1 MGRGART
8 ARIERIACRIRDRDD
23 YGRRDVEVARLDAPE
38 EDRMSTRPRPQRLPW
53 HRLFGALFIS
63 GAIIGLVGNGL
74 HPHTADLD
82 GAATVHA
89 IAGNGAWVAIHLAII
104 VAILLVIGGL
114 VGLAEEMTGT
124 TGEPLAQLGLTA
136 ALLGGA
142 VVTVS
147 LAIDGF
153 VMKALSDAS
162 VSATGTNAALAL
174 RISVALKDVDFG
186 IWSIGM
192 LAFFGV
198 AFACFGGAVIASRRY
213 PGWFGWIAVI
223 GAAGSA
229 VAALLQ
235 IAASGEVQTAE
246 TLFFASSLLLTLWVL
261 AIGILMW
268 RGHADAIVDALS
280 LASPVRDLQ
289 P

>member
-1 MGRGART
+1 
-8 ARIERIACRIRDRDD
+8 
-23 YGRRDVEVARLDAPE
+23 
-38 EDRMSTRPRPQRLPW
+38 MSARPQARSLAWPQVY
-53 HRLFGALFIS
+53 GALFIS
-63 GAIIGLVGNGL
+63 GAVIGLVGNAL

-82 GAATVHA
+82 AAATIHA

-104 VAILLVIGGL
+104 AAILLVSGGL
-114 VGLAEEMTGT
+114 VGLAGSLMGT
-124 TGEPLAQLGLTA
+124 SAEPLARLGLAA

-147 LAIDGF
+147 TAIDGF
-153 VMKALSDAS
+153 VMKALAVSFASAAPPDAAS
-162 VSATGTNAALAL
+162 AL
-174 RISVALKDVDFG
+174 RISIAVKDVDFG

-198 AFACFGGAVIASRRY
+198 AFACFGGAVVGSRRH
-213 PGWFGWIAVI
+213 PGWFGWIAVV

-235 IAASGEVQTAE
+235 IAASGEVQAAE
-246 TLFFASSLLLTLWVL
+246 TLFFASSLVLTLWAL
-261 AIGILMW
+261 ALGILMW
-268 RGHADAIVDALS
+268 RGHADTIADTLS
-280 LASPVRDLQ
+280 LAPTVADLR

>member
-1 MGRGART
+1 MS
-8 ARIERIACRIRDRDD
+8 
-23 YGRRDVEVARLDAPE
+23 ARLQ
-38 EDRMSTRPRPQRLPW
+38 PRSLRWPQAC
-53 HRLFGALFIS
+53 GALFIS
-63 GAIIGLVGNGL
+63 GAVIGLVGNAL

-82 GAATVHA
+82 GAATVQA

-114 VGLAEEMTGT
+114 VGLAEQMEGT
-124 TGEPLAQLGLTA
+124 SVEPLARLGLAA

-147 LAIDGF
+147 SAIDGF
-153 VMKALSDAS
+153 GMKALAVAS
-162 VSATGTNAALAL
+162 AYAAAPDAALAL
-174 RISVALKDVDFG
+174 RISIAVKEVDFG

-198 AFACFGGAVIASRRY
+198 AFACFGGAVAGSRRY
-213 PGWFGWIAVI
+213 PGWFGWIAVV
-223 GAAGSA
+223 GAGGSA

-235 IAASGEVQTAE
+235 IAANGEVQAAE
-246 TLFFASSLLLTLWVL
+246 TIFFASSLLLTLWTL
-261 AIGILMW
+261 ALGILMW
-268 RGHADAIVDALS
+268 REQADAIADSLS
-280 LASPVRDLQ
+280 LAPTVAHLG

>member
-1 MGRGART
+1 
-8 ARIERIACRIRDRDD
+8 
-23 YGRRDVEVARLDAPE
+23 
-38 EDRMSTRPRPQRLPW
+38 MSARPQTRSLVWP
-53 HRLFGALFIS
+53 RVYGALFIS
-63 GAIIGLVGNGL
+63 GAVIGLVGNAL

-82 GAATVHA
+82 AAATVQA

-104 VAILLVIGGL
+104 VAILLIIGGL
-114 VGLAEEMTGT
+114 VGLADQMEGT
-124 TGEPLAQLGLTA
+124 SVEPLARLGLAT

-147 LAIDGF
+147 SAIDGF
-153 VMKALSDAS
+153 VMKALA
-162 VSATGTNAALAL
+162 VSAASAAAPDAALVL
-174 RISVALKDVDFG
+174 RIPIAVKEVDFG

-198 AFACFGGAVIASRRY
+198 AFACFGGAVVGSRRY
-213 PGWFGWIAVI
+213 PGWFGWIAVV

-235 IAASGEVQTAE
+235 IAASGEVQAAE
-246 TLFFASSLLLTLWVL
+246 TLFFASSLVLTLWAL
-261 AIGILMW
+261 ALGMLMW
-268 RGHADAIVDALS
+268 RGHPDPVTDSLS
-280 LASPVRDLQ
+280 LAPRVADLR

>member
-1 MGRGART
+1 
-8 ARIERIACRIRDRDD
+8 
-23 YGRRDVEVARLDAPE
+23 
-38 EDRMSTRPRPQRLPW
+38 MSIRPRSQPTAW

-63 GAIIGLVGNGL
+63 GALIGMVGNGL

-89 IAGNGAWVAIHLAII
+89 IAGNDAWVAIHLAII

-124 TGEPLAQLGLTA
+124 PGEPLARLGLVA
-136 ALLGGA
+136 AVLGGS

-147 LAIDGF
+147 SAIDGF
-153 VMKALSDAS
+153 VMKALSHAS
-162 VSATGTNAALAL
+162 VSATGTDGALAL
-174 RISVALKDVDFG
+174 LISVAVKNVDFG

-198 AFACFGGAVIASRRY
+198 AFACFGGAVVASRRY
-213 PGWFGWIAVI
+213 SGWFGWIAIV
-223 GAAGSA
+223 GATGSA

-235 IAASGEVQTAE
+235 IAASGEVQSAE
-246 TLFFASSLLLTLWVL
+246 TLFFVSSVILTMWALLV
-261 AIGILMW
+261 GVMMW
-268 RGHADAIVDALS
+268 RAQADAIADPLSYAPAIVDAR
-280 LASPVRDLQ
+280 P
-289 P
+289 

>member
-1 MGRGART
+1 
-8 ARIERIACRIRDRDD
+8 
-23 YGRRDVEVARLDAPE
+23 
-38 EDRMSTRPRPQRLPW
+38 MSTRPRPEQLAW

-124 TGEPLAQLGLTA
+124 PGEPLARLGIVA
-136 ALLGGA
+136 AVLGGS

-147 LAIDGF
+147 SAIDGF
-153 VMKALSDAS
+153 VMKALSVAS
-162 VSATGTNAALAL
+162 VSANGTDGALAL
-174 RISVALKDVDFG
+174 SISVAVKDVDFG

-213 PGWFGWIAVI
+213 SGWFGWIAIV

-229 VAALLQ
+229 AAALLQ

-246 TLFFASSLLLTLWVL
+246 TLFFASSLILTLWAL
-261 AIGILMW
+261 ALGILMW
-268 RGHADAIVDALS
+268 REDAGAMVDPLS
-280 LASPVRDLQ
+280 LASPVRDLKA
-289 P
+289 

>member
-1 MGRGART
+1 
-8 ARIERIACRIRDRDD
+8 
-23 YGRRDVEVARLDAPE
+23 
-38 EDRMSTRPRPQRLPW
+38 MSTRPRPQQRPW
-53 HRLFGALFIS
+53 HRMFGALFIS
-63 GAIIGLVGNGL
+63 GAILGLVGNGL

-82 GAATVHA
+82 GAATVLA

-124 TGEPLAQLGLTA
+124 PGEPLARLGLAA

-147 LAIDGF
+147 SAIDGF
-153 VMKALSDAS
+153 VMKALSVAS
-162 VSATGTNAALAL
+162 ISATGTDGALAL
-174 RISVALKDVDFG
+174 PISVAVKDVDFG

-198 AFACFGGAVIASRRY
+198 AFACFGGAVVASRRY
-213 PGWFGWIAVI
+213 SRWFGWIAIV

-229 VAALLQ
+229 VAAFLQ

-246 TLFFASSLLLTLWVL
+246 TLFFASSLLLTLWAL
-261 AIGILMW
+261 ALGILMW
-268 RGHADAIVDALS
+268 RENADAIVDTLS

>member
-1 MGRGART
+1 
-8 ARIERIACRIRDRDD
+8 
-23 YGRRDVEVARLDAPE
+23 
-38 EDRMSTRPRPQRLPW
+38 MSAHHRSQPLPW

-63 GAIIGLVGNGL
+63 GALIGLVGNAL

-82 GAATVHA
+82 GAATVQA

-104 VAILLVIGGL
+104 VAILLIIGGL
-114 VGLAEEMTGT
+114 VGLAEEMKGT
-124 TGEPLAQLGLTA
+124 SVEPLARLGLAT

-147 LAIDGF
+147 SAIDGF
-153 VMKALSDAS
+153 VMKALAVSFAGMALPDAAS
-162 VSATGTNAALAL
+162 AL
-174 RISVALKDVDFG
+174 RISIAVKEVDFG

-198 AFACFGGAVIASRRY
+198 AFACFGGSVIGSLRY
-213 PGWFGWIAVI
+213 PGWFGWIAVV

-235 IAASGEVQTAE
+235 IAASGEVQAAE
-246 TLFFASSLLLTLWVL
+246 TLFFASSLILTLWAL
-261 AIGILMW
+261 ALGILMW
-268 RGHADAIVDALS
+268 RGHAEPVTDSLS
-280 LASPVRDLQ
+280 IAPRVADLR

>member
-1 MGRGART
+1 
-8 ARIERIACRIRDRDD
+8 
-23 YGRRDVEVARLDAPE
+23 
-38 EDRMSTRPRPQRLPW
+38 MSTRPRPEQLAW

-124 TGEPLAQLGLTA
+124 PGEPLARLGIVA
-136 ALLGGA
+136 AVLGGS

-147 LAIDGF
+147 SAIDGF
-153 VMKALSDAS
+153 VMKALSVAS
-162 VSATGTNAALAL
+162 VSANGTDGALAL
-174 RISVALKDVDFG
+174 SISVAVKDVDFG

-213 PGWFGWIAVI
+213 SGWFGWIAIV

-229 VAALLQ
+229 AAALLQ

-246 TLFFASSLLLTLWVL
+246 ILFFASSLILTLWAL
-261 AIGILMW
+261 ALGILMW
-268 RGHADAIVDALS
+268 REDAGAMVDPLS
-280 LASPVRDLQ
+280 LASPVRDLKA
-289 P
+289 

>member
-1 MGRGART
+1 MF
-8 ARIERIACRIRDRDD
+8 
-23 YGRRDVEVARLDAPE
+23 P
-38 EDRMSTRPRPQRLPW
+38 RPRPQQLPW

-89 IAGNGAWVAIHLAII
+89 IAGNDAWVAIHLAII

-124 TGEPLAQLGLTA
+124 PGEPLARLGLAA

-147 LAIDGF
+147 SAIDGF
-153 VMKALSDAS
+153 VMKALSVAS
-162 VSATGTNAALAL
+162 ISATGTDGALAL
-174 RISVALKDVDFG
+174 PISVAVKDVDFG

-198 AFACFGGAVIASRRY
+198 AFACFGGAVVASRRY
-213 PGWFGWIAVI
+213 SGWFGWIAIV

-229 VAALLQ
+229 VAASLQ
-235 IAASGEVQTAE
+235 IAAGGEVQPAE
-246 TLFFASSLLLTLWVL
+246 ILFFASSLLLTLWSL
-261 AIGILMW
+261 ALGILMW
-268 RGHADAIVDALS
+268 RSYSDATIDTLS
-280 LASPVRDLQ
+280 LASTLRDLKA
-289 P
+289 

>member
-1 MGRGART
+1 
-8 ARIERIACRIRDRDD
+8 
-23 YGRRDVEVARLDAPE
+23 
-38 EDRMSTRPRPQRLPW
+38 MSTRPRPEQLAW

-124 TGEPLAQLGLTA
+124 PGEPLARLGLVA
-136 ALLGGA
+136 AVLGGS

-147 LAIDGF
+147 SAIDGF
-153 VMKALSDAS
+153 VMKALSVAS
-162 VSATGTNAALAL
+162 VSANGTDGALAL
-174 RISVALKDVDFG
+174 SISVAVKDVDFG

-213 PGWFGWIAVI
+213 SGWFGWIAIV

-229 VAALLQ
+229 AAALLQ
-235 IAASGEVQTAE
+235 IAASGEVQSAE
-246 TLFFASSLLLTLWVL
+246 TLFFASSLILTLWAL
-261 AIGILMW
+261 ALGILMW
-268 RGHADAIVDALS
+268 REDAGAMVDPLS
-280 LASPVRDLQ
+280 LASPVRDLKA
-289 P
+289 

>member
-1 MGRGART
+1 
-8 ARIERIACRIRDRDD
+8 
-23 YGRRDVEVARLDAPE
+23 
-38 EDRMSTRPRPQRLPW
+38 MSTRPRPEQLAW

-124 TGEPLAQLGLTA
+124 PGEPLARLGLVA
-136 ALLGGA
+136 AVLGGS

-147 LAIDGF
+147 SAIDGF
-153 VMKALSDAS
+153 VMKALSVAS
-162 VSATGTNAALAL
+162 VSANGTDGALAL
-174 RISVALKDVDFG
+174 SISVAVKDVDFG

-213 PGWFGWIAVI
+213 SGWFGWIAIV

-229 VAALLQ
+229 AAALLQ

-246 TLFFASSLLLTLWVL
+246 TLFFASSLILTLWAL
-261 AIGILMW
+261 ALGILMW
-268 RGHADAIVDALS
+268 REDAGAMVDPLS
-280 LASPVRDLQ
+280 LAPPVRDLKA
-289 P
+289 

>member
-1 MGRGART
+1 
-8 ARIERIACRIRDRDD
+8 
-23 YGRRDVEVARLDAPE
+23 
-38 EDRMSTRPRPQRLPW
+38 MSTRPRPEQLAW

-124 TGEPLAQLGLTA
+124 PGEPLARLGLVA
-136 ALLGGA
+136 AVLGGS

-147 LAIDGF
+147 SAIDGF
-153 VMKALSDAS
+153 VMKALSVAS
-162 VSATGTNAALAL
+162 VSANGTDGALAL
-174 RISVALKDVDFG
+174 SISVAVKDVDFG

-213 PGWFGWIAVI
+213 SGWFGWIAIV

-229 VAALLQ
+229 AAALLQ

-246 TLFFASSLLLTLWVL
+246 ILFFASSLILTLWAL
-261 AIGILMW
+261 ALGILMW
-268 RGHADAIVDALS
+268 REDAGAMVDPLS
-280 LASPVRDLQ
+280 LASPVRDLKA
-289 P
+289 